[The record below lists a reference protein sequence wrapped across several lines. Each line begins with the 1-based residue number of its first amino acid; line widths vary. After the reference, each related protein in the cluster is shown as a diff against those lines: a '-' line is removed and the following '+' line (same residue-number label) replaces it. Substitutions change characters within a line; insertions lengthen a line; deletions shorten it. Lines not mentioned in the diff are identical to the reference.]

1 MTPSSYIG
9 ITALGLVALSG
20 WVVNLENEI
29 YASKA
34 KEMKLRGIA
43 HYPRQGER
51 EAKPS
56 DPAASL
62 AHPRYEWLNSEL
74 AESRSTLR
82 QMGSRVEPRLPVPTP
97 AVQSYETGNLQ
108 DLSDIPGPV
117 PIAVPVEPVFDT
129 VASQSGYHV
138 NADEADKIGNGSDQI
153 VFTGHVT
160 MTSPT
165 FHMVSDKLIMHMG
178 KDGETFKLAES
189 RGSVKVQLTGVP
201 PEKRYRG
208 QSEVALY
215 DPKKGTLVMTGWPK
229 IQGDGQELI
238 ASESTTRVILFPATG
253 KLNTEG
259 RTQTR
264 VAKKFMEVDAKK

>member
-1 MTPSSYIG
+1 VTPSTYIG

-20 WVVNLENEI
+20 WVVNMENEI
-29 YASKA
+29 YANKA
-34 KEMKLRGIA
+34 KEMKLRGVA
-43 HYPRQGER
+43 RYPRNGDHEPQ
-51 EAKPS
+51 PP

-62 AHPRYEWLNSEL
+62 AHPRYELLNSDL
-74 AESRSTLR
+74 PQSRATIR
-82 QMGSRVEPRLPVPTP
+82 QMGSRVEPRLPMLTP
-97 AVQSYETGNLQ
+97 AVQSYEVGNLQ
-108 DLSDIPGPV
+108 DLSEIPGPV
-117 PIAVPVEPVFDT
+117 PVAIPVQPTFESVST
-129 VASQSGYHV
+129 ESGYHV

-189 RGSVKVQLTGVP
+189 RGSVKVQLTGGP
-201 PEKRYRG
+201 PEKMYRG

-215 DPKKGTLVMTGWPK
+215 NPSKGTLVMTGWPK

-238 ASESTTRVILFPATG
+238 ASESSTKVTLYPATG
-253 KLNTEG
+253 KMNTEG

-264 VAKKFMEVDAKK
+264 VAKKFMEADAKK

>member
-1 MTPSSYIG
+1 MTPSTYIG

-20 WVVNLENEI
+20 WVVNMENEI

-34 KEMKLRGIA
+34 KEMKLRGVA
-43 HYPRQGER
+43 HYPRQGEQEPR
-51 EAKPS
+51 PA

-62 AHPRYEWLNSEL
+62 AHPRYEFLNSDL
-74 AESRSTLR
+74 PLSRTTIR
-82 QMGSRVEPRLPVPTP
+82 QMGTRVEPRLPVLTP
-97 AVQSYETGNLQ
+97 VMQSYETGNLQ
-108 DLSDIPGPV
+108 DLSEIPGPV
-117 PIAVPVEPVFDT
+117 PVPIPVQPTFESVST
-129 VASQSGYHV
+129 ESGYHV

-189 RGSVKVQLTGVP
+189 RGSVKVQLTGGP
-201 PEKRYRG
+201 PEKMYRG

-215 DPKKGTLVMTGWPK
+215 NPSKGTLVMTGWPK

-238 ASESTTRVILFPATG
+238 ASESSTKVTLYPATG
-253 KLNTEG
+253 KMNTEG

-264 VAKKFMEVDAKK
+264 VAKKFMEADAKK